1 MKVSRKVFNKVQMM
15 KKNQNVNANVLCKC
29 QSLNKQKSL
38 TKWPEVVTQ
47 WPEVVKFVFER
58 VTSETSFPSLW

>member
-29 QSLNKQKSL
+29 QSLNKMTGSCY
-38 TKWPEVVTQ
+38 TMTG
-47 WPEVVKFVFER
+47 
-58 VTSETSFPSLW
+58 SS